1 MLSLVLHLSAQ
12 DQVDT
17 LTFQNESL
25 KDKAKRFEEALR
37 RSTDEQIIVSKEDKP
52 EIHLINI

>member
-1 MLSLVLHLSAQ
+1 MLLSFVSHLFAQ

-37 RSTDEQIIVSKEDKP
+37 RSTDEQIIVSGKTTN
-52 EIHLINI
+52 LRFL

>member
-1 MLSLVLHLSAQ
+1 MLSFVLHLFAQ

-25 KDKAKRFEEALR
+25 KDKVKCFEEALK
-37 RSTDEQIIVSKEDKP
+37 RSSDEQIIVST
-52 EIHLINI
+52 IMGFH